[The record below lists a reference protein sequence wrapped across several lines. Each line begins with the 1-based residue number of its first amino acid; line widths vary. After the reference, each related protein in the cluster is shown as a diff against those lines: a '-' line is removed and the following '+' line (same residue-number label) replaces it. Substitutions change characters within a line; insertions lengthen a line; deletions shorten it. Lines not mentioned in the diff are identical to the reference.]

1 LLKAFSCNLLLVG
14 CGAAMLLLVGNRLLR
29 FWAGPVVA
37 QSAGKILLPIVLSS
51 ALLGLGVTGTY
62 ALQALGMF
70 RTVAIISVVSRAAM
84 LLLMIQLMHHMG
96 LQGLA
101 LSRLCYGATGLL
113 VYLPLFGQLNIA
125 KRTRSHVL
133 PLSISYE
140 VQEEAK
146 LL

>member
-1 LLKAFSCNLLLVG
+1 
-14 CGAAMLLLVGNRLLR
+14 
-29 FWAGPVVA
+29 
-37 QSAGKILLPIVLSS
+37 
-51 ALLGLGVTGTY
+51 LLGLGVTGTY